1 MSAETVTMFNN
12 VFKKLPQRVLWKIEL
27 KQMPDLPSNVMTKK
41 WVPQLNI
48 LGNYRMQI
56 EGYRVKRE

>member
-1 MSAETVTMFNN
+1 MSIETVTMFSN

-48 LGNYRMQI
+48 LGNQRIQL
-56 EGYRVKRE
+56 EGYGVKRE